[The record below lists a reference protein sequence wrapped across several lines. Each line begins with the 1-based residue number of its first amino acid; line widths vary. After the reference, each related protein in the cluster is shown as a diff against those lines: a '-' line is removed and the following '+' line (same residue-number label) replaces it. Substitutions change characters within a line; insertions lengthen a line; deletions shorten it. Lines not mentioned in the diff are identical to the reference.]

1 MKTSQ
6 NMLGGGALWAVDA
19 IGLPLD
25 EAVYCVANDSG
36 TTIFRE
42 GVLKINYSVP
52 DFGLQLLDMQWEAP
66 MVLQLFCFG
75 GRYWDRTSGFYR
87 VKVTLYR

>member
-6 NMLGGGALWAVDA
+6 NMLGGGALWPVDA

-25 EAVYCVANDSG
+25 EAVHCVDNNSG

-42 GVLKINYSVP
+42 GVLKINCNIP
-52 DFGLQLLDMQWEAP
+52 DFGLRLFDMQWEAP
-66 MVLQLFCFG
+66 TVPQLFSG
-75 GRYWDRTSGFYR
+75 GR
-87 VKVTLYR
+87 